1 MESAQEKLKECSEA
15 LDIKQTTKRQVKNID
30 NLPNNKGIKW
40 RQEQLSGKKQ
50 IAGVIKQINR
60 FNLLKNEIMNNVD
73 VDMPKHAKE
82 FSPGDLMLTEKQ
94 IDNKIETLTRKFEEM
109 FETLMSQLD
118 TTEYAH
124 HAQYLK
130 GTKLF
135 VDRLTEFFS
144 TSSKLARGR
153 LEWVY
158 ETSLRR
164 IGGGSFC
171 PEHGG
176 RDQTNGKAMKSLE
189 CFSEI
194 IDACIASYACQ
205 PEWKRAEVMKRFE
218 GFRVAGEALFQ
229 MNLKIKSQK
238 KLDPDEFESSI
249 LTFLV
254 ALEKAFQ
261 DYN

>member
-1 MESAQEKLKECSEA
+1 M
-15 LDIKQTTKRQVKNID
+15 I
-30 NLPNNKGIKW
+30 
-40 RQEQLSGKKQ
+40 
-50 IAGVIKQINR
+50 
-60 FNLLKNEIMNNVD
+60 VD
-73 VDMPKHAKE
+73 K
-82 FSPGDLMLTEKQ
+82 
-94 IDNKIETLTRKFEEM
+94 
-109 FETLMSQLD
+109 
-118 TTEYAH
+118 
-124 HAQYLK
+124 
-130 GTKLF
+130 
-135 VDRLTEFFS
+135 LTEFLS
-144 TSSKLARGR
+144 TSSKLAQGR
-153 LEWVY
+153 LKWVY
-158 ETSLRR
+158 MTSLWR

-194 IDACIASYACQ
+194 IDACIASYARE
-205 PEWKRAEVMKRFE
+205 PEGKCAEVMKRFE
-218 GFRVAGEALFQ
+218 SFRVAGEALFQ